1 MRWVMGRGR
10 VLAVCVLVVWIYVVM
25 DASDVVVMTV
35 ELLGKQLRHGRG
47 EKDDG
52 RRRGRRGWQEP
63 TRGSGRGLNGE
74 KDLDELSSERRHAQ
88 EAGGRNA
95 RELGRAGRG
104 VASIHT
110 IIASAITIVITM
122 ILTILIIISH

>member
-1 MRWVMGRGR
+1 MKGRGR
-10 VLAVCVLVVWIYVVM
+10 VLAVCVLVVWIYVVV

-47 EKDDG
+47 GKDDG
-52 RRRGRRGWQEP
+52 RRRGSRGWQEP
-63 TRGSGRGLNGE
+63 THGEVSGGWNGE

-95 RELGRAGRG
+95 RARVGRADAE
-104 VASIHT
+104 VAVYIPT
-110 IIASAITIVITM
+110 
-122 ILTILIIISH
+122 